1 METEMGVSHRFDTRK
16 EADGTW
22 TVFDIFTKLP
32 AEHAGVVFVG
42 LTIDEADDA
51 VDLLGYID
59 ISAKKGF
66 TIDPE

>member
-1 METEMGVSHRFDTRK
+1 MNVSHRFDAR
-16 EADGTW
+16 EESDGTW

-32 AEHAGVVFVG
+32 AEYDGILFTG

-51 VDLLGYID
+51 VDLLGYTD

-66 TIDPE
+66 TVDPTS